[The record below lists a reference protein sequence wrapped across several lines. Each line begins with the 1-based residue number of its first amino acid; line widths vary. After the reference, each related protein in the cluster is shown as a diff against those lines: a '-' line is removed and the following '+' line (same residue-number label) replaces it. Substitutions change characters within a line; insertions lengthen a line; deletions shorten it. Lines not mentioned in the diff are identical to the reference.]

1 MSLCIFILHMN
12 YIKGLNKAE
21 SWLMDKNVV
30 NKSHELEL
38 AGFKELNNLQ
48 SDLEGRIQDE

>member
-1 MSLCIFILHMN
+1 MSLYIFILHMN
-12 YIKGLNKAE
+12 YIKGFNKAGT
-21 SWLMDKNVV
+21 WLIDKNVV

-38 AGFKELNNLQ
+38 ARFKELNNLQ